1 RVPTVLYCKSASVT
15 SWSPTQT
22 PTAASLIKRRGWPSL
37 EYQSDQRRFSSSSN
51 RNRPDPAAPGGRGAS
66 RVVKGRTRA
75 LEAAPV
81 RSTNVRRS
89 MIPMLVTLLTLSTPL
104 AGQSG
109 GRGGRGGRGAWVFGF
124 AGTLGGGWQ
133 VEAADVG
140 YARAV
145 RAGPMRVASLT
156 ARLGSFVDEGAI
168 LGGARGFVF
177 GLTLGGHTGLLPLA
191 DLGTEPSKSE
201 VGVDLT
207 VEGTA
212 YIGARSPFPQGSRWG
227 ALTVLPGLKSG
238 AP

>member
-1 RVPTVLYCKSASVT
+1 MRLSIITMSA
-15 SWSPTQT
+15 
-22 PTAASLIKRRGWPSL
+22 
-37 EYQSDQRRFSSSSN
+37 
-51 RNRPDPAAPGGRGAS
+51 
-66 RVVKGRTRA
+66 A
-75 LEAAPV
+75 LVA
-81 RSTNVRRS
+81 
-89 MIPMLVTLLTLSTPL
+89 LSTPL
-104 AGQSG
+104 GAQ
-109 GRGGRGGRGAWVFGF
+109 RRGAWTVGF

-191 DLGTEPSKSE
+191 DLGTETSKSE

-212 YIGARSPFPQGSRWG
+212 YLGARSPFPQGSRWG
-227 ALTVLPGLKSG
+227 ALTVLPGLKFGDPDGVQFGLLLGPTLFFGQASDVRPFLG
-238 AP
+238 IRFEAPLARRESHP

>member
-1 RVPTVLYCKSASVT
+1 
-15 SWSPTQT
+15 
-22 PTAASLIKRRGWPSL
+22 
-37 EYQSDQRRFSSSSN
+37 
-51 RNRPDPAAPGGRGAS
+51 
-66 RVVKGRTRA
+66 
-75 LEAAPV
+75 APV
-81 RSTNVRRS
+81 RSTNVRLS
-89 MIPMLVTLLTLSTPL
+89 IITMSAALVALSTPL
-104 AGQSG
+104 GAQ
-109 GRGGRGGRGAWVFGF
+109 RRGAWTVGF

-191 DLGTEPSKSE
+191 DLGTETSKSE

-212 YIGARSPFPQGSRWG
+212 YLGARSPFPKARPCSRRVWRRAWRCG
-227 ALTVLPGLKSG
+227 AWWEHCGG
-238 AP
+238 G